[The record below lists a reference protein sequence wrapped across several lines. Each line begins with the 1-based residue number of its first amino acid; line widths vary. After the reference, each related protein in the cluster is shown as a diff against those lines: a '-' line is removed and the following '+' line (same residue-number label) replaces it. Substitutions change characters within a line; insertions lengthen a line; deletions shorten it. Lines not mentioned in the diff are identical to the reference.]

1 MQTDINIKTN
11 LTANNTN
18 NFALR
23 LLKDNQTL
31 RRTSLTTLQINLGKM
46 CDLACH
52 HCHVEAGPNRT
63 EIMTRQTI
71 DKILNWLDTQGIQA
85 GIHTIDLTGGAP
97 ELNPNF
103 IYLIKQL
110 ASKKLKIIN
119 RCNLTILDR
128 PGFQELPKLLAKL
141 KIQIVASLPCYLEQN
156 VDAQRGKGT
165 FDTSIKILQHLNTLG
180 YGDPAKNLKLN
191 LVFNPTGY
199 SFPPAQ
205 ASLEQ
210 DYKDHLKK
218 HFDIN
223 FNQLFTITNMPIKRF
238 KHALLKDNQLDAYHQ
253 KLTAAHNKENIQ
265 NLMCTNLISIG
276 WQGAVYDCDFNQML
290 QLPLQGP
297 LNKTESETEQK
308 STKLWNLTPAQIL
321 KNKIK
326 TNNHCFGCTAGHGS
340 SCSGALD

>member
-1 MQTDINIKTN
+1 MQTNINLSTN
-11 LTANNTN
+11 PTFTSTN
-18 NFALR
+18 DFALQ
-23 LLKDNQTL
+23 LLKDNQIL
-31 RRTSLTTLQINLGKM
+31 QRTSLTTLQINLGKM

-52 HCHVEAGPNRT
+52 HCHVEAGPHRT
-63 EIMTRQTI
+63 EIMTRKTVDQ
-71 DKILNWLDTQGIQA
+71 ILTWLDTQGLKA

-103 IYLIKQL
+103 VYLIKQL
-110 ASKKLKIIN
+110 HTRNLHIID

-128 PGFQELPKLLAKL
+128 PGFEKLPQLLANL

-156 VDAQRGKGT
+156 VDSQRGKGT
-165 FDTSIKILQHLNTLG
+165 FDTSIKILQLLNSLG
-180 YGDPAKNLKLN
+180 YANPSTDLQLN

-199 SFPPAQ
+199 SLPPAQ

-218 HFDIN
+218 HFNIT

-238 KHALLKDNQLDAYHQ
+238 KHALLRDNQLDIYHQ
-253 KLTAAHNKENIQ
+253 KLVAAHNPQNTQ

-276 WQGAVYDCDFNQML
+276 WQGSVYDCDFNQML

-297 LNKTESETEQK
+297 LNKPEAETELE
-308 STKLWNLTPAQIL
+308 STKLWNLTPTQIL

-326 TNNHCFGCTAGHGS
+326 TDNHCFGCTAGHGS
-340 SCSGALD
+340 SCTGSLD